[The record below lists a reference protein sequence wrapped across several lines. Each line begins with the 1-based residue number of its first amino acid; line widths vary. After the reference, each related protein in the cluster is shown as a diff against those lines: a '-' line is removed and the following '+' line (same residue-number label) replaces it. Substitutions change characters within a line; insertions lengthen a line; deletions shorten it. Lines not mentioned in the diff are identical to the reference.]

1 MPKIAGVAYNR
12 GVARIVCVPLKGIIA
27 SLYPIVWLTQRVSRI
42 LQRGEPALIAP
53 EEEVQ
58 QMAALSAEEGSILP
72 DEASLVKNVLQ
83 LDNVRAKDI
92 MTPRTVVFAVAD
104 NLNVRQFTEKAPD
117 KLYSRIP
124 IYDAKDPEN
133 WTGVIRSQDIL
144 ARLAND
150 EFDALL
156 KDFARPIGFVPE
168 VIHGHKLLKEFLKR
182 GAHILGVV
190 DEYGSIVGVVT
201 LEDIMESLIG
211 AEILDETDHIADL
224 QVAARANAKRK
235 FPQIK
240 SPRKLQETDEQET

>member
-1 MPKIAGVAYNR
+1 M
-12 GVARIVCVPLKGIIA
+12 VCFPLKGMIA
-27 SLYPIVWLTQRVSRI
+27 SLYPIVWLTQRISRL
-42 LQRGEPALIAP
+42 LQPGEPALIAP

-72 DEASLVKNVLQ
+72 VEASLVKNVLQ
-83 LDNVRAKDI
+83 LDDLQAKDI

-104 NLNVRQFTEKAPD
+104 NLTVQQFTEKAPD

-124 IYDAKDPEN
+124 IYDAKNPEN
-133 WTGVIRSQDIL
+133 WNGVVRSQDIL

-150 EFDALL
+150 EFDVLL
-156 KDFARPIGFVPE
+156 KDFAKPIGFVPE
-168 VIHGHKLLKEFLKR
+168 VIHGHRLLKEFLKR

-190 DEYGSIVGVVT
+190 DEYGSIVRIVT

-211 AEILDETDHIADL
+211 AEIIDETDRVTDL
-224 QVAARANAKRK
+224 QEAAREYANRK

-240 SPRKLQETDEQET
+240 SSRKLQETDE